1 MSLKFKGEKL
11 KKKRVHKELE
21 GQDDEGEGSSTE
33 SMRTRYG
40 KDPEGWVL
48 GLDALDFCGPLF
60 ITSKSILARNGQP
73 LALSANP
80 INYKVYPFVLA
91 ADMTAETGE
100 PVQIDSIW
108 RCTRVPESEDKIT
121 LRSAQDRYLACDQ
134 VGSISADRE
143 ARGAEEEF
151 IFVSKQE
158 THGKGAYAMQ
168 SAAWDKYLAM
178 DEVAGGKLE
187 LRCDSETIGDEQIWY
202 IKMQAEYLG
211 KMEEERRRKQRKMG
225 MDDGLII
232 VGDLKGAENANILKY
247 QARGAGRIVGSAESK
262 KELRKAQQEGRL
274 AEEMLNRRMKLKSD
288 RYC

>member
-40 KDPEGWVL
+40 KDPEGMPKRCLLRSCDYLRSSDLAPTGWVL

-232 VGDLKGAENANILKY
+232 VGDLKGAENAN
-247 QARGAGRIVGSAESK
+247 
-262 KELRKAQQEGRL
+262 
-274 AEEMLNRRMKLKSD
+274 M
-288 RYC
+288 